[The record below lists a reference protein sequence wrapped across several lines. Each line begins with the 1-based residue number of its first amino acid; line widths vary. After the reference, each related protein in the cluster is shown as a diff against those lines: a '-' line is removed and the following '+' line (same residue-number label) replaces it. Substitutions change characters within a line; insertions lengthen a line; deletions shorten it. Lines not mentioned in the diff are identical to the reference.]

1 MACGDPLK
9 VLLLVGLRLI
19 RTTVLKPYPDMGLG
33 LGREIRDEV
42 QLATPTEG
50 PFLGYVGT
58 SLKSEQHA
66 EVSRLVLLLLH
77 GLTRFVTRSRAAM
90 TRAGTEHTLP
100 LR

>member
-1 MACGDPLK
+1 
-9 VLLLVGLRLI
+9 
-19 RTTVLKPYPDMGLG
+19 MGLG

-77 GLTRFVTRSRAAM
+77 GLTRFVTRSLAAIFSFLFFLS
-90 TRAGTEHTLP
+90 TPLGAGKNLTDAWFFVRGNIYAFVLSE
-100 LR
+100 